1 MKERLQKIIYAAG
14 IDSRRHAEA
23 MITEG
28 RVSVNGEIVREL
40 GSKADPQKD
49 VIRIDGKIISIENPG
64 CYIALYKP
72 AGYVTTLSDPQ
83 KRPTVV
89 DLVRDVPERVYPVG
103 RLDYDS
109 AGLLLL
115 TNDGAFAQKISHPG
129 FRVPKTYR
137 AKIAGRISLEK
148 LKEISKGIL
157 LPDGVFKPENLKQE
171 KVNDKSAWISLT
183 LHEGRNRI
191 IRRGFEAA
199 GFTVTRLVRTSI
211 GNITLSGLS
220 EGSWRPLSDRE
231 VRELQAPP
239 QGKKGKNILDNHPKI
254 NNSRAVRDNRHH
266 KYSGFKQQS

>member
-1 MKERLQKIIYAAG
+1 MKERLQKIISAAG

-157 LPDGVFKPENLKQE
+157 LPYGVFKPENLKQE